1 MGHEP
6 LVVATAAEALRAF
19 VSRRPD
25 ALVLDIG
32 LPDADGRD
40 LCLAL
45 RAAGLDAPVLF
56 LTARDGLHDKVAG
69 FEAGGDDYL
78 TKPFEIDELRVRLDA
93 LLRRTACPTPEEPG
107 APVLDPARH
116 ALVVGD
122 VEVSLTPTEFRL
134 LGRLM
139 SEPATVVRRRTLDRR
154 GLAARGHGQRQH
166 PRLLR
171 ATTPEQAR
179 DAGPRGH
186 RHGARGWL
194 PVAVRSGSL
203 RARMAA
209 SALLVSTLTAA
220 LLVIGVQLL
229 LAASNDATAHSRLT
243 SRAQAAAATVVS
255 TPHGVRVLEQRSPV
269 LDQNVW
275 IFDENGTLIEGSLS
289 QPALARTVR
298 GVKASPEKRQVTLGD
313 TSFYVLPVIRGG
325 TQVATVVAAESL
337 EPYEGAE
344 RHSLWLSMLL
354 GATTVAVATVAAWVA
369 ATRSLRQV
377 QAMADLAD
385 DWREH
390 DTGARFDTGPGGD
403 EIAHLGRTLDL
414 MLDRIV
420 EAITAERRLTDE
432 IAHELRTPLSVVL
445 AEADLARRT
454 ATGSTREALDAIYA
468 AAVRMRDSIDTML
481 TVARAHARGS
491 EGATVGELMSSL
503 GLPPS
508 SYDDVVLAAPASP
521 LAASVRPLL
530 DNAERH
536 GAGSTRV
543 EVSRDGRT
551 VVIAVI
557 DDGPGV
563 AAGDLETVFQPGHT
577 TRSDGS
583 GLGLALARRMA
594 RTAGADLVARPGP
607 GGRFEVRVPA
617 R

>member
-1 MGHEP
+1 M
-6 LVVATAAEALRAF
+6 
-19 VSRRPD
+19 
-25 ALVLDIG
+25 
-32 LPDADGRD
+32 
-40 LCLAL
+40 
-45 RAAGLDAPVLF
+45 
-56 LTARDGLHDKVAG
+56 
-69 FEAGGDDYL
+69 
-78 TKPFEIDELRVRLDA
+78 
-93 LLRRTACPTPEEPG
+93 
-107 APVLDPARH
+107 
-116 ALVVGD
+116 
-122 VEVSLTPTEFRL
+122 
-134 LGRLM
+134 
-139 SEPATVVRRRTLDRR
+139 
-154 GLAARGHGQRQH
+154 
-166 PRLLR
+166 
-171 ATTPEQAR
+171 
-179 DAGPRGH
+179 
-186 RHGARGWL
+186 
-194 PVAVRSGSL
+194 AVRSGSL
-203 RARMAA
+203 RARMAV
-209 SALLVSTLTAA
+209 SALLISTLTAA
-220 LLVIGVQLL
+220 LLVIGVQML

-243 SRAQAAAATVVS
+243 SRAQAAAATVVR
-255 TPHGVRVLEQRSPV
+255 TPHGVKVLEQRSPV

-275 IFDENGTLIEGSLS
+275 VFDESGTLIEGSLS

-298 GVKASPEKRQVTLGD
+298 GLEASPEQRQVTLGD
-313 TSFYVLPVIRGG
+313 TSFYVLPVTRGG
-325 TQVATVVAAESL
+325 TQVATVVAAEAL

-344 RHSLWLSMLL
+344 RHSLWLSLLL
-354 GATTVAVATVAAWVA
+354 GATTVVVATSAAWVA
-369 ATRSLRQV
+369 ATRSLRRV
-377 QAMADLAD
+377 RGMTDLAD

-390 DTGARFDTGPGGD
+390 DTGARFDPGPGGD

-445 AEADLARRT
+445 AEADLARRG
-454 ATGSTREALDAIYA
+454 ATGSTREAMDGIYA

-481 TVARAHARGS
+481 TAARAHARGS

-530 DNAERH
+530 DNAELH
-536 GAGSTRV
+536 GSGSTRV

-551 VVIAVI
+551 VVIAVL